1 MACIK
6 LKPWDERDI
15 TAQEFIQQANGVA
28 FGIRDAQIFVMNLPT
43 VNGLG
48 QFGGFDMYLQDRSGQ
63 GRDALAQAM
72 GALLGKASR
81 DPTLT
86 GVRPNTLADA
96 PQLRLAADRT
106 PAQAMGLS
114 VTDIYNAISLM
125 LAPVYVNAFT
135 DGGRVQRVPIPAPR
149 EFPPGHDSQYRF
161 YPPAPTP
168 PAPSPGRPP

>member
-1 MACIK
+1 
-6 LKPWDERDI
+6 
-15 TAQEFIQQANGVA
+15 
-28 FGIRDAQIFVMNLPT
+28 MNLST

-72 GALLGKASR
+72 GALLGKASQ

-96 PQLRLAADRT
+96 PQLRLDVDRT
-106 PAQAMGLS
+106 QAQAMGLS

-125 LAPVYVNAFT
+125 LAPVYVNDFT
-135 DGGRVQRVPIPAPR
+135 DGGRVKDRKSTR
-149 EFPPGHDSQYRF
+149 LNSSH
-161 YPPAPTP
+161 
-168 PAPSPGRPP
+168 

>member
-1 MACIK
+1 
-6 LKPWDERDI
+6 
-15 TAQEFIQQANGVA
+15 
-28 FGIRDAQIFVMNLPT
+28 MNLPT

-72 GALLGKASR
+72 GALLGKASQ

-96 PQLRLAADRT
+96 PQLRLDVDRT
-106 PAQAMGLS
+106 QAQAMGLS

-125 LAPVYVNAFT
+125 LAPVYVNDFT
-135 DGGRVQRVPIPAPR
+135 DGGRVKRVTMQADSEFRTGPGTEEHRSELKSPQRISCHVLCL
-149 EFPPGHDSQYRF
+149 
-161 YPPAPTP
+161 
-168 PAPSPGRPP
+168 